1 MHDFSHFV
9 FYFELLGNSDNRD
22 ETAFGMAEN
31 LNFQNIT
38 AQIENFFLKKMRR
51 FPDLFLIF
59 LCSRDK
65 SMFLMKKNR
74 LESHNFE

>member
-65 SMFLMKKNR
+65 SMFLMNKKSIR
-74 LESHNFE
+74 IPQF